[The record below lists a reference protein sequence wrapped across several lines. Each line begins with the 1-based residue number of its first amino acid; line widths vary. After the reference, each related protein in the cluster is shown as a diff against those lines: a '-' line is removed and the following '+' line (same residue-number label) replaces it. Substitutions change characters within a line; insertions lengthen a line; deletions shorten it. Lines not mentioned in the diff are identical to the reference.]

1 MQAELVVFP
10 DNIYGLDSG
19 YVRPHFDAVHF
30 IVQGGRVA
38 LVDTAHQAALPRF
51 LSSLAS
57 LGLGPEA
64 VDYIFLTHVHLDHA
78 GGAGAYMA
86 ALPNAKLVVHPRG
99 ARHMIDPTHLFTS
112 AAGVY
117 GEEGVRRL
125 YGAPVKVPVERVIE
139 AADEQ
144 VFTLGSRTLQCLYT
158 PGHAKHHLCL
168 WDQHARACFTGDAF
182 GISYRELDVS
192 AFASALAF
200 IIPATTP
207 TQFDPEAMKASVR
220 RLLALQPEVMYLT
233 HFSRVGDVAH
243 LGVDLLRRID
253 AIVALAEAAPGEG
266 VARKEAIHASLV
278 QYLLGEAPQERRKLL
293 APILSEDME
302 LNAQGL
308 AWWLEHRE

>member
-1 MQAELVVFP
+1 MQAELVAFP
-10 DNIYGLDSG
+10 ANIYGLDSG
-19 YVRPHFDAVHF
+19 YVRPRFAAVHF
-30 IVQGGRVA
+30 IVHDRRVA
-38 LVDTAHQAALPRF
+38 LVDTAHQASLPRF
-51 LSSLAS
+51 LAALAS

-64 VDYIFLTHVHLDHA
+64 VDYIFLSHVLLDHA

-86 ALPNAKLVVHPRG
+86 ALPNARLVVHPRG
-99 ARHMIDPTHLFTS
+99 ARHMIDPTNLFTS

-139 AADEQ
+139 AADAQ
-144 VFTLGSRTLQCLYT
+144 IFALAARPLQCLHT

-182 GISYRELDVS
+182 GLSYRELDVAVS
-192 AFASALAF
+192 AF

-220 RLLALQPEVMYLT
+220 RLLALQPEAMYLS
-233 HFSRVGDVAH
+233 HFSRVGDVPH
-243 LGVDLLRRID
+243 LGADLLRQID
-253 AIVALAEAAPGEG
+253 AFAALTEAAPGAG
-266 VARKEAIHASLV
+266 IARKDAIHASLV
-278 QYLLGEAPQERRKLL
+278 QYLLAEAPPQCRALL
-293 APILSEDME
+293 EPILSEDME

-308 AWWLEHRE
+308 AWWLDHRG